1 MWFHA
6 SMDEKCPSSLV
17 WGKKEWMNKS
27 FPHIGM
33 IILPIPSLRKKKRK
47 KGYIYI
53 YLYMYVSPPVK
64 FSVEVNTIFLK

>member
-1 MWFHA
+1 
-6 SMDEKCPSSLV
+6 
-17 WGKKEWMNKS
+17 MNKS